1 MISRPA
7 LARVAVGLLLG
18 AVLGVV
24 LHESNTRNSSIRLTA
39 ALDNQCYT
47 VMVGSSCPSGTP
59 IGNGCY
65 INNGLPC
72 DCGNGQTGICGAG
85 ACVNCVG
92 ASSYAPPMYCCGYGD
107 QAGQC
112 ISVTTETQDL
122 CDMGIK
128 PVGSDPGCNG
138 GCTTPSSYSSSY
150 CPSGACPCTTSG
162 DCPGPG
168 DDPAHTECCDGY
180 CALAGTC
187 MSSSSSSSS
196 EEYCCNVQTGNCEL
210 TSTSAPAI

>member
-39 ALDNQCYT
+39 TVNNQCYT
-47 VMVGSSCPSGTP
+47 AMVGSSCPGGTP
-59 IGNGCY
+59 VGNGCY
-65 INNGLPC
+65 INDGLAC
-72 DCGNGQTGICGAG
+72 DCGNGQTGVCGAG
-85 ACVNCVG
+85 ACVNCMSP
-92 ASSYAPPMYCCGYGD
+92 SSISSSACVSGTCPCTSDGNCPGD
-107 QAGQC
+107 GDDPAHTQC
-112 ISVTTETQDL
+112 
-122 CDMGIK
+122 
-128 PVGSDPGCNG
+128 CNG
-138 GCTTPSSYSSSY
+138 YCALAGTCDSSSSYSSSY

-162 DCPGPG
+162 DCPGEG

-210 TSTSAPAI
+210 LSSSAPAI